1 MNLKTR
7 LDKLEA
13 HPAFAQHQWLPPGE
27 STADEIAAVA
37 LCGSFE
43 VGWLRIDGKA
53 VVVDAQAK
61 RHHLPWLTAMARE
74 LNRVHLAAD
83 GTLAPIFPMV
93 PEDIAVAADMLRK
106 GWVRLV
112 DGSFCTDRGRRLNYF
127 YRLPSHEALP
137 AMDMAR
143 KLDMALSVYEA
154 SGGVVEPFTVET
166 IVDVLESIDDIME
179 RIRW

>member
-1 MNLKTR
+1 MDLKTR

-13 HPAFAQHQWLPPGE
+13 HPAFAQRPAPEGE
-27 STADEIAAVA
+27 STADEIAAA
-37 LCGSFE
+37 LCESFE
-43 VGWLRIDGKA
+43 VAWLRIDDQRCVA
-53 VVVDAQAK
+53 VDAKAPA
-61 RHHLPWLTAMARE
+61 HHRDWLLDAARE
-74 LNRVHLAAD
+74 LNRVRLAAD

-112 DGSFCTDRGRRLNYF
+112 DGSFCNDRGKRLNYF
-127 YRLPSHEALP
+127 YRLSGKEALP